1 MKKIKAAILSAVM
14 VCSALFAG
22 VQSAQAGGPLRF
34 GIKAGVNINELKFN
48 KDAFGASNRA
58 GFTGGVTLQFV
69 APIINIGVD
78 ASAMYTHRQSGISY
92 TDEGYKSKY
101 TSNSDY
107 IEVPINFRWNI
118 SIPVVSRIITPYLFT
133 GPDFSFLVSN
143 KNIKKE
149 GEEAW
154 KNKSFDLGWN
164 FGLGLRFIDH
174 LEIGA
179 SYGLGIT
186 SASKMPLY
194 GENPIDGKNRFW
206 TVTAAWL
213 F

>member
-1 MKKIKAAILSAVM
+1 M
-14 VCSALFAG
+14 VCSALLAG
-22 VQSAQAGGPLRF
+22 VQTASAGSPLRF

-48 KDAFGASNRA
+48 EDAFSAANRS

-78 ASAMYTHRQSGISY
+78 ASAMYTHRTNRIY
-92 TDEGYKSKY
+92 FTDENAVEKGI
-101 TSNSDY
+101 TNNADY
-107 IEVPINFRWNI
+107 IEIPINFRWNI
-118 SIPVVSRIITPYLFT
+118 GLPVVGKFITPYLFT
-133 GPDFSFLVSN
+133 GPDFSFLMSN
-143 KNIKKE
+143 KNVKN
-149 GEEAW
+149 AW
-154 KNKSFDLGWN
+154 NNKTFDLGWN

-186 SASKMPLY
+186 NSASGSNAALY
-194 GENPIDGKNRFW
+194 GDNITDGKNRFW